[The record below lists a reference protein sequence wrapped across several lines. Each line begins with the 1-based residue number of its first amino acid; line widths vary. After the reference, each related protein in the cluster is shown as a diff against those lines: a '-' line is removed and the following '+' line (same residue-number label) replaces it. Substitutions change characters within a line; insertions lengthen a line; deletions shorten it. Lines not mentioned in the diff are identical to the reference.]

1 MEIRADSETSQ
12 DSQTKSDQQCTPDT
26 VQLEQLGRQRPAIFA
41 NNVIEIGFC
50 FSLLVSMLLAVRDLQ
65 TTIEDLIS
73 LEQEYFI
80 SGFNTILPVLT
91 DALDIPEEAKT
102 WPASVFSLVTG
113 AFLLPAARLA
123 DIFGAHI
130 VFNSGLIWYFIWSL
144 IGGCSKNYMMMIFC
158 RALQGLGPAAYL
170 PAGIMLIGTIYRPGP
185 RKNLVFSL
193 YGAFSPLGFYSGIAV
208 SGLSGHYL
216 TWRWYFWIGAIML
229 FVVSIISLLSLPSVK
244 SSSDSKMD
252 WWGCATIIPGL
263 LLLVYAITDSTHAP
277 DGWRTPYI
285 LVTFILGILFLCAA
299 FYVEGWIASSPL
311 LPFDIFKVKYM
322 TPLFTSLLFQYGVF
336 GVYLFYA
343 NFYIQTILGKDTL
356 ITTAWF
362 APMAAGGL
370 ILATAGG
377 FTLHFIPGK
386 LLLIISG
393 LGYLV
398 AMLLFALIPENPN
411 YWAYIFP
418 AMIGTTVGC
427 DITYSV
433 SNIFITTN
441 LPKDRQGV
449 AGAVI
454 NTTVFVGISLF
465 LGVADLTVS
474 ETTYLGLKGSYKAA
488 FWFGVA
494 CAGVALVFLLFIKM
508 GKAES
513 DLTVEEK
520 EQLRASVADGE
531 V

>member
-50 FSLLVSMLLAVRDLQ
+50 FSLLASMLLAVRDLQ

-263 LLLVYAITDSTHAP
+263 LLLVYAITDSTHAL

-299 FYVEGWIASSPL
+299 FYVEGWVASSPL

-343 NFYIQTILGKDTL
+343 NF
-356 ITTAWF
+356 
-362 APMAAGGL
+362 
-370 ILATAGG
+370 
-377 FTLHFIPGK
+377 
-386 LLLIISG
+386 
-393 LGYLV
+393 
-398 AMLLFALIPENPN
+398 
-411 YWAYIFP
+411 
-418 AMIGTTVGC
+418 
-427 DITYSV
+427 
-433 SNIFITTN
+433 
-441 LPKDRQGV
+441 
-449 AGAVI
+449 
-454 NTTVFVGISLF
+454 
-465 LGVADLTVS
+465 
-474 ETTYLGLKGSYKAA
+474 
-488 FWFGVA
+488 
-494 CAGVALVFLLFIKM
+494 
-508 GKAES
+508 
-513 DLTVEEK
+513 
-520 EQLRASVADGE
+520 
-531 V
+531 